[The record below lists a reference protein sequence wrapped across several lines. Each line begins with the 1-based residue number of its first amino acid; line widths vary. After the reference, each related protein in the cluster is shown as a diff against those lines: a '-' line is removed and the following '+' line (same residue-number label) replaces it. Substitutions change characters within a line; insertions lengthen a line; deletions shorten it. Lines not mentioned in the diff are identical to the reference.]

1 MATEKTKGGI
11 QDLKAFLNE
20 VIEDINEEDDRSV
33 ISESG
38 KKNGNESKDIDMD
51 ELKKIRKEISESIK
65 DLDGTKKQ
73 SEISTYDEADTLDRI
88 DEMINSGNPEPEV
101 KKVSEK
107 KEALMI
113 VDTKDNRVEVVEVF
127 EEKLIAKLGSK
138 ADYTAE
144 SYEIDGGVEGK
155 DSIVDS
161 QIKKAVSESDV
172 NKDLSKNVSEEKC
185 KDDKKRDTKVC
196 DENNNDFVNV
206 AVMAAFAAFV
216 GILVKLIL

>member
-1 MATEKTKGGI
+1 MGGVGDLQFRVCAGYCSVLGTAEGWSAAGTELQDLTMATEKTKGGI

-73 SEISTYDEADTLDRI
+73 SEISTYDETDTLDRI

-101 KKVSEK
+101 TKVLEK
-107 KEALMI
+107 KEAAMI
-113 VDTKDNRVEVVEVF
+113 VDTVDNRVEVVEVF

-161 QIKKAVSESDV
+161 QIKKAMISEPDV
-172 NKDLSKNVSEEKC
+172 NKDLSKNV
-185 KDDKKRDTKVC
+185 
-196 DENNNDFVNV
+196 
-206 AVMAAFAAFV
+206 
-216 GILVKLIL
+216 